1 VAVCKNVVS
10 DEPAGERSACE
21 QTNEEPAMKA
31 TDILMDEHRVIEQ
44 VLTCLEKL
52 ADRCEATEVID
63 RASALKALAFFRN
76 FADRCH
82 HGKEE
87 GHLFPLLEARGFV
100 RQSGPTGVMLH
111 EHEEGR
117 SLLAAMA
124 SAVEQDAPREF
135 ARQARAYVGLLREH
149 IHKEDQCLFPMA
161 AAVLSGAD
169 AEALAQRFEHVEDS
183 EMGEGT
189 HEHYLQLANDLAD
202 RLAVNRA
209 RVAAVCGHTCG
220 HHRRA

>member
-1 VAVCKNVVS
+1 
-10 DEPAGERSACE
+10 
-21 QTNEEPAMKA
+21 MKA

-44 VLTCLEKL
+44 VLNCLDKL

-63 RASALKALAFFRN
+63 RASALQALAFFRN

-87 GHLFPLLEARGFV
+87 GHLFPLLEARGFA
-100 RQSGPTGVMLH
+100 RQHGPTGAMRR
-111 EHEEGR
+111 EHEDGR
-117 SLLAAMA
+117 RLLAAMGR
-124 SAVEQDAPREF
+124 AVEQDAPRDF
-135 ARQARAYVGLLREH
+135 VRHARAYVDLLREH
-149 IHKEDQCLFPMA
+149 IRKEDHCLFPLA
-161 AAVLSGAD
+161 AGILSGTD
-169 AEALAQRFEHVEDS
+169 AESLAQRFEHVENA

-189 HEHYLQLANDLAD
+189 HDHYLQLANDLAD

-209 RVAAVCGHTCG
+209 RVAAVCGHTCS